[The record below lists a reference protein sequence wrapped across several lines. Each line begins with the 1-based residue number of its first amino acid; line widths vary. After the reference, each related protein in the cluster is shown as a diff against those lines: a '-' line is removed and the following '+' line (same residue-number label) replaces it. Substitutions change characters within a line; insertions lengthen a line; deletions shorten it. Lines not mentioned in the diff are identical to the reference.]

1 MFSQFFSY
9 TMAMFSPCFPNVF
22 FPMAIDDL
30 TRIPVREITEVDE
43 YSREAKDDVT
53 FRSLGPG
60 FKPWTEKKLV
70 GGLEHF

>member
-1 MFSQFFSY
+1 
-9 TMAMFSPCFPNVF
+9 MAMFSPCFPNVF

-43 YSREAKDDVT
+43 NSREAKDDVT

-60 FKPWTEKKLV
+60 FKPWTEKNWLV
-70 GGLEHF
+70 VWNIFDFSKYWE